1 MAPRMMTRSLLLLP
15 ITAFALTANAD
26 LVVLQYHHVS
36 DSTPSSTSTS
46 VSLFQGQLDMIED
59 LGLEVVPLESG
70 TRAALAG
77 ELNDRSQVAITFDD
91 AYESVYSQ
99 AAPALQERGYEYT
112 IFVNT
117 EAVGSHGYMTWD
129 QLQEV
134 RDRDGV
140 TIANHSKDHGHLAK
154 RPGESDNDWEARVDR
169 SLDEAQ
175 ETLSEKLGTNVPM
188 FAYPYGEFDDA
199 LLRKIEARGWLG
211 FGQQS
216 GAIGETSAATRL
228 PRFPVANA
236 YGQLNSLEDKLRSK
250 ALPVDASQL
259 PDGVISENPPT
270 LSFTVPETISVDRLS
285 CFASGQGRVDF
296 QVSGGDN
303 VILKAPRS
311 FNSRRFRYNCTHP
324 APDGSY
330 YWLSQQWLDLS
341 QPED

>member
-154 RPGESDNDWEARVDR
+154 RPGESDNDWEARVNR

-199 LLRKIEARGWLG
+199 LLRKIRHVAGSALDSNPAP
-211 FGQQS
+211 S
-216 GAIGETSAATRL
+216 GRL
-228 PRFPVANA
+228 PPPHVCLDSRWRTPTDNSTALKTNYVARRCQSMPTSCRTA
-236 YGQLNSLEDKLRSK
+236 LSLRTRPPSL
-250 ALPVDASQL
+250 LPYRTPSAST
-259 PDGVISENPPT
+259 G
-270 LSFTVPETISVDRLS
+270 
-285 CFASGQGRVDF
+285 
-296 QVSGGDN
+296 
-303 VILKAPRS
+303 
-311 FNSRRFRYNCTHP
+311 
-324 APDGSY
+324 
-330 YWLSQQWLDLS
+330 
-341 QPED
+341 

>member
-1 MAPRMMTRSLLLLP
+1 MTPRMTTRSLLLL
-15 ITAFALTANAD
+15 TLTGFALTADAD

-36 DSTPSSTSTS
+36 DSTPTSTSTS
-46 VSLFQGQLDMIED
+46 VSLFQGQLNMIED

-77 ELNDRSQVAITFDD
+77 DLSNRSQIAITFDD

-99 AAPALQERGYEYT
+99 AAPALEERGYEYT

-117 EAVGSHGYMTWD
+117 KAVGGHGYMTWE

-134 RDRDGV
+134 SDREGV
-140 TIANHSKDHGHLAK
+140 TIANHSRDHGHLAK
-154 RPGESDNDWEARVDR
+154 RPGESANDWEARVDR

-175 ETLSEKLGTNVPM
+175 DALSEKLGTNVPM

-236 YGQLNSLEDKLRSK
+236 YGQLNTLEDKLRSK
-250 ALPVDASQL
+250 ALPVNANQL

-270 LSFTVPETISVDRLS
+270 LSFTVPNTISVDRLS
-285 CFASGQGRVDF
+285 CFASGQGRIDF
-296 QVSGGDN
+296 QVSGGN
-303 VILKAPRS
+303 KVILKAPRS